1 MTKRV
6 LILVLAALACQV
18 ALAFRWTPLEFPEG
32 DQAYTLELRTA
43 GDSGEAQLAQIRIE
57 ITDTGGSYSVATT
70 YTMNQ
75 ENVAAS
81 DLGNAA
87 FGTGMMG
94 MFAFGPMLMF
104 GPSFMMLPMMLGD
117 EEIEV
122 RSEPMRIMGMG
133 RLSMSETV
141 EVAGRECVVLRFEPD
156 DGEPVEIAV
165 AENVPFPCYT
175 RFDSGDGGVTE
186 IRLIDVR

>member
-6 LILVLAALACQV
+6 LLLVLAALACQV

-32 DQAYTLELRTA
+32 DQAYTLELRA
-43 GDSGEAQLAQIRIE
+43 PGDSGEAQVAQIHIE

-75 ENVAAS
+75 ENVAAD
-81 DLGNAA
+81 DLSGAA

-156 DGEPVEIAV
+156 DGEPFEIAV